1 LSTIT
6 SLFYTLLFYINDVQK
21 LVRERTTAI
30 YNLGEGDARVRD
42 RNLKMGAVNRVIA
55 ATK

>member
-1 LSTIT
+1 LFTI
-6 SLFYTLLFYINDVQK
+6 TLLFYINDVQK
-21 LVRERTTAI
+21 LVRERTTGI
-30 YNLGEGDARVRD
+30 YNLGEAEARVRD